1 MSKSQNYY
9 DLLGVQTNASKATIQ
24 FAYKQLVKL
33 HHPDANYGKS
43 PARIKECEQLMKQY
57 NEAYNTL
64 YDDNQRINYDRSL
77 SSSENSKYGYQ
88 YSDNFNRSGQ
98 PHIVWEVS
106 KDFWNNFHSEFVDI
120 DETIFEVVDWNDLE
134 YELEQVKAEIIDAK
148 EQYDEVRW
156 QLMILDENYADH
168 PSYFARRQE
177 FLHYLRQIK
186 NYLREL
192 KFRKRELKQQIREQ
206 SIDFDEFEEDDF
218 G

>member
-1 MSKSQNYY
+1 MSKSRNYY
-9 DLLGVQTNASKATIQ
+9 DLLGVQTNASKAAIQ
-24 FAYKQLVKL
+24 LAYKQLVKL
-33 HHPDANYGKS
+33 HHPDANFGQS

-64 YDDNQRINYDRSL
+64 YDNDQRSIYDRSL
-77 SSSENSKYGYQ
+77 QSNQAYNGVNRDSVNY
-88 YSDNFNRSGQ
+88 NRSGQ

-106 KDFWNNFHSEFVDI
+106 KDFWHNFHSEFDDI

-134 YELEQVKAEIIDAK
+134 YELEQVKAEMTDAK

-192 KFRKRELKQQIREQ
+192 KYRKRELKQQIREQ
-206 SIDFDEFEEDDF
+206 SYDFEEFEEDDF